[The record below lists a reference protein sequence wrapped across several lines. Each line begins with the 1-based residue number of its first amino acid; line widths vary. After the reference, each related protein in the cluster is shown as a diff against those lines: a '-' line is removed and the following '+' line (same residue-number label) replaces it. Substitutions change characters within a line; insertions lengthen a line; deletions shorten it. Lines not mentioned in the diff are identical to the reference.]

1 MSSHQ
6 FIFKKYYFNY
16 ITNVLNTNIDKT
28 ERIVEL
34 SLMNYFLDI
43 YKNEDIIEIG
53 CVSPYYRDTEH
64 KIYDLT
70 DNHHKNI
77 KKNALNLKLNDKYVL
92 SISTIEHFNLNDYNI
107 SENNFFDPYEW
118 LLNAITASKKYLITY
133 PLGYNKSLDSKILSS
148 TIEFNYLSRIPNT
161 SRWIEKTKSEL
172 TNNDFIYDFSYST
185 CANCVCII
193 QNIL

>member
-16 ITNVLNTNIDKT
+16 
-28 ERIVEL
+28 
-34 SLMNYFLDI
+34 
-43 YKNEDIIEIG
+43 
-53 CVSPYYRDTEH
+53 
-64 KIYDLT
+64 
-70 DNHHKNI
+70 
-77 KKNALNLKLNDKYVL
+77 
-92 SISTIEHFNLNDYNI
+92 
-107 SENNFFDPYEW
+107 
-118 LLNAITASKKYLITY
+118 
-133 PLGYNKSLDSKILSS
+133 
-148 TIEFNYLSRIPNT
+148 LSRISNT